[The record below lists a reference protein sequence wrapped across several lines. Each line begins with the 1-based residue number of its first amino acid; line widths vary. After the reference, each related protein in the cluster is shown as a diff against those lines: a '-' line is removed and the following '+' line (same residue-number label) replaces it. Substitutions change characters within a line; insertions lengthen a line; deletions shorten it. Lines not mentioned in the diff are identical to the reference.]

1 MLEID
6 NRRKTQWSELSVLIT
21 IKNTSKVLDLCEQLK
36 EKFTV
41 IPTVV
46 NLTASSVKSVPVLA
60 FVLDEVEEICLED
73 SL

>member
-46 NLTASSVKSVPVLA
+46 NLTASSVKFVPVLA

>member
-1 MLEID
+1 LLEID

-36 EKFTV
+36 EKFAV

-46 NLTASSVKSVPVLA
+46 NLTASSVKFVPVLA